1 MTWSQGLGEQNR
13 QWIANRANWQAHF
26 SAAMDQRHTDAFE
39 PQLVRLLKN
48 RESLWTPEYR
58 QAYQR
63 TEKAA
68 RQLLVDLMA
77 QSSEQQR
84 THLEQKLDQVRKD
97 FSELKC
103 MKG

>member
-1 MTWSQGLGEQNR
+1 MEQR
-13 QWIANRANWQAHF
+13 KSAN
-26 SAAMDQRHTDAFE
+26 FE
-39 PQLVRLLKN
+39 PRLEQLLKN

-63 TEKAA
+63 NEQAA
-68 RQLLVDLMA
+68 RRLLVDLMA

-84 THLEQKLDQVRKD
+84 QHLELKLSQVRKD
-97 FSELKC
+97 FSALKC